1 VKLLEYRGKTLLARA
16 GVPIPRG
23 TVAATVDEAV
33 AAVAGYPDGCVL
45 KSQVQMGGRGKAGG
59 IVVLRPGDDAR
70 GAAGGLFEKR
80 LVGPQSPGG
89 EVVRTLLVEEL
100 LDIASEAYVAI
111 SIDRAKGVRVALA
124 SARGGMAI
132 EEVAAEDPGAV
143 VRRDLDAV
151 LGVRPYVGREL
162 AFAAS
167 LPPEVRK
174 AFPDVLAAL
183 YDASRRFGA
192 TLVEINPLVLT
203 RAGVVVAGD
212 AKIELDDNVLGR
224 LPELAAWRDD
234 EDEGERDALAGR
246 AIGLPLGNFARFAG
260 SIGILANGA
269 GLGMATMDALVA
281 AGGSAAN
288 FLDVGGGAGSELVH
302 DCFRLVLEDPRVR
315 VVFVNIFGGITRCDL
330 VAEGIVAASATLHE
344 RGVPLVVRLTG
355 TREAEGRAILEAA
368 RIETVPTMDEGAR
381 RAAEL
386 AA

>member
-33 AAVAGYPDGCVL
+33 AAAAGFPDGCVL
-45 KSQVQMGGRGKAGG
+45 KSQVRMGGRGKVGG
-59 IVVLRPGDDAR
+59 IVGLRPGDDAR
-70 GAAGGLFEKR
+70 GAAGVLFGKR
-80 LVGPQSPGG
+80 LVGPQNPGG

-151 LGVRPYVGREL
+151 LGVRPYVGRDL

-167 LPPEVRK
+167 LPPELRK

-203 RAGVVVAGD
+203 RAGTVVAGD
-212 AKIELDDNVLGR
+212 AKIELDDNALGR

-234 EDEGERDALAGR
+234 ADESERDALAGR
-246 AIGLPLGNFARFAG
+246 AIGLSLGNFARFAG

-269 GLGMATMDALVA
+269 GLGMATMDALAA
-281 AGGSAAN
+281 AGGSVAN
-288 FLDVGGGAGSELVH
+288 FLDIGGGASSGLVR

>member
-1 VKLLEYRGKTLLARA
+1 MKLLEYSGKTLLARA

-23 TVAATVDEAV
+23 TVAASVDEAV
-33 AAVAGYPDGCVL
+33 AAAADFPDGCVL
-45 KSQVQMGGRGKAGG
+45 KSQVRMGGRGKAGG

-70 GAAGGLFEKR
+70 GAAGGLFGKR
-80 LVGPQSPGG
+80 LVGPQNPGG
-89 EVVRTLLVEEL
+89 EVVRTLLVEQV

-132 EEVAAEDPGAV
+132 EEVAENDPSAV

-174 AFPDVLAAL
+174 AFPAVLAAL

-203 RAGVVVAGD
+203 RTGAVVAGD

-234 EDEGERDALAGR
+234 EDESERDALSGR
-246 AIGLPLGNFARFAG
+246 AIGLPLGNFARFSG

-269 GLGMATMDALVA
+269 
-281 AGGSAAN
+281 
-288 FLDVGGGAGSELVH
+288 
-302 DCFRLVLEDPRVR
+302 
-315 VVFVNIFGGITRCDL
+315 
-330 VAEGIVAASATLHE
+330 ASAWRRWTRLP
-344 RGVPLVVRLTG
+344 RRAVRPRTFSTSG
-355 TREAEGRAILEAA
+355 AA
-368 RIETVPTMDEGAR
+368 RAR
-381 RAAEL
+381 ISCATAFVWSLKIRGCASCS
-386 AA
+386 

>member
-1 VKLLEYRGKTLLARA
+1 MKLLEYRGKTLLARA

-23 TVAATVDEAV
+23 TVAASVDEAV
-33 AAVAGYPDGCVL
+33 AAAADFPDGCVL
-45 KSQVQMGGRGKAGG
+45 KSQVRMGGRGKAGA

-70 GAAGGLFEKR
+70 GAAGGLFGKR
-80 LVGPQSPGG
+80 LVGPQNPGG
-89 EVVRTLLVEEL
+89 EVVRTLLVEQL

-132 EEVAAEDPGAV
+132 EEVAENDPSAV

-174 AFPDVLAAL
+174 AFPAVLAAL

-203 RAGVVVAGD
+203 RTGAVVAGD

-224 LPELAAWRDD
+224 LPELAAWRYD
-234 EDEGERDALAGR
+234 EDESERDALSGR
-246 AIGLPLGNFARFAG
+246 AIGLPLGNFARFSG

-269 GLGMATMDALVA
+269 GLGMATMDALAA

-288 FLDVGGGAGSELVH
+288 FLDVGGGAGSDLVR
-302 DCFRLVLEDPRVR
+302 DCFRLVIEDSRVR

-344 RGVPLVVRLTG
+344 RGIPLVVRLTG
-355 TREAEGRAILEAA
+355 TREAEGHVILEAA
-368 RIETVPTMDEGAR
+368 GIETVPTMDEGAR